1 MTFAQQIK
9 SLRDQHR
16 HEEAYQLTLKAVTG
30 QPEDLWNRRFHAW
43 SIYYLIK
50 KHTQAGQSAQALRY
64 LQEYQKM
71 NLPQEETLLHERMGY
86 FVRILAENHL
96 KVKEL
101 VDQGQFWEA
110 FQVHSADDSVSAEA
124 LAWTVFYLVRAAIK
138 EERISREVVF
148 EVLGTMSEKVQPDGK
163 LVYKLILQQLIKAP
177 ESWWDGHSL
186 TNWVDYLGG
195 FGILEGE
202 DFQKTEFEGRKL
214 ICLAER
220 LHIAYSKALL
230 REKADSSRIQTYL
243 DQVVSPLL
251 EPHQHMLYV
260 SYFKAKL
267 LLSSGSREEG
277 LKAFLPFAKKK
288 SGEFWVWQVMAEA
301 HQDQPELYLACLCKA
316 MTCKTSAEFL
326 SGIRE
331 RLIAHLIEAKE
342 YDWAKTELD
351 QLVAVREKM
360 GWGLRG
366 NHRQLLGSKWYGEAV
381 QVDQKS
387 RYVKLIHEAEALLG
401 IQQQTVLVLVT
412 GWQEDKQVMQF
423 VTAEGKS
430 GWAGIRQKVRVGEL
444 YLFRGEVKE
453 ESRSRC
459 ERLDPAGEHAERGKF
474 FREVSGQLVQ
484 RVGQDFGFVS
494 GVFVEPRWIKQL
506 GLKSGDRVK
515 GEAKLSPVKGKKEA
529 GWKMI
534 KLERE

>member
-9 SLRDQHR
+9 SLRDQHH
-16 HEEAYQLTLKAVTG
+16 HEEAYQLTLKAVTA

-64 LQEYQKM
+64 LQEYQIM
-71 NLPQEETLLHERMGY
+71 NLPQEETLLHERMAY

-96 KVKEL
+96 KAKAL

-110 FQVHSADDSVSAEA
+110 FQVQAADESVSPEA

-138 EERISREVVF
+138 EEKISKEVVF
-148 EVLGTMSEKVQPDGK
+148 EVLGKMLEKVQPDGK

-186 TNWVDYLGG
+186 TDWVDYLGG
-195 FGILEGE
+195 FGVLEKE
-202 DFQKTEFEGRKL
+202 DFEKAEYEGKKL

-230 REKADSSRIQTYL
+230 REKADPSRIQAYL
-243 DQVVSPLL
+243 DQVVTSLL

-260 SYFKAKL
+260 PYFKAKL

-277 LKAFLPFAKKK
+277 LKAFLPFAKRK

-316 MTCKTSAEFL
+316 MICRTSAEFL

-331 RLIAHLIEAKE
+331 RLISYLIQAKE

-351 QLVAVREKM
+351 QLVAIREKM
-360 GWGLRG
+360 GWGLRA
-366 NHRQLLGSKWYGEAV
+366 NHRQLLGSKWYGEAA
-381 QVDQKS
+381 QVDLKS
-387 RYVKLIHEAEALLG
+387 RYSSLIPQAEAILG

-459 ERLDPAGEHAERGKF
+459 ERLEPAGEHAERGKF

-515 GEAKLSPVKGKKEA
+515 GEAMLSPVKGKKEA